1 MKDKK
6 IPIYVGD
13 FSDYDIQNV
22 PMSAGMRW
30 TLVDF
35 LRDLLE
41 SQEKFETM
49 FAIPFTEK
57 YRKLCR
63 TLLVPLTTNLRPK
76 ENREPTRRAIADY
89 ETATKTVVLPEYQTP
104 KTASRRLKKNLSQAT
119 GTARFIQLPPLKT
132 VAQATSIL
140 TLIYVLV
147 FICSIL

>member
-49 FAIPFTEK
+49 FAIPFSVK

-63 TLLVPLTTNLRPK
+63 TLLVPLTTNLKPK

-89 ETATKTVVLPEYQTP
+89 ETATKTIVLPAKQTQN
-104 KTASRRLKKNLSQAT
+104 TASRRLKKNLSQAID
-119 GTARFIQLPPLKT
+119 TARFIQLPPLKT
-132 VAQATSIL
+132 MAQATSLL
-140 TLIYVLV
+140 TLIYILV
-147 FICSIL
+147 SICSII

>member
-6 IPIYVGD
+6 IPVYVGD

-49 FAIPFTEK
+49 FAIPFSVK

-89 ETATKTVVLPEYQTP
+89 ETATKTVVLPENQTQ
-104 KTASRRLKKNLSQAT
+104 KTASRRLKKNLSQAID
-119 GTARFIQLPPLKT
+119 TAKFIHLPPLKT
-132 VAQATSIL
+132 IAQATSLL

-147 FICSIL
+147 FICSII

>member
-6 IPIYVGD
+6 IPVYVGD

-49 FAIPFTEK
+49 FAIPFSVK

-63 TLLVPLTTNLRPK
+63 TLLVPLTTNLKPK

-89 ETATKTVVLPEYQTP
+89 ETTTKTIVLPAKQTQN
-104 KTASRRLKKNLSQAT
+104 TASRRLKKNLSQAT
-119 GTARFIQLPPLKT
+119 DTAGFIQLPPLKT
-132 VAQATSIL
+132 IAQATSIL

-147 FICSIL
+147 VICSIL

>member
-6 IPIYVGD
+6 IPVYVGD

-49 FAIPFTEK
+49 FAIPFSVK

-63 TLLVPLTTNLRPK
+63 TLLVPLTTNLKPK

-89 ETATKTVVLPEYQTP
+89 ETTTKTIVLPSKQTQN
-104 KTASRRLKKNLSQAT
+104 TACRRLKKNLSQAID
-119 GTARFIQLPPLKT
+119 TARFIQLPPLKT
-132 VAQATSIL
+132 IAQATSLL